1 MPDFSIN
8 RPWLLLMLLA
18 VLQVSGCA
26 VTGGAGGSRQGAA
39 MSSDEVKNF
48 NAAMTLIGDENYPEG
63 IALLNG
69 TFSESRKSPVPFINL
84 AIAYRKQ
91 DELEKAEENLKVA
104 LEIEPDNPVANNEY
118 GLLLRRMGRFK
129 EARNTYESL
138 LKQYPDFALANR
150 NLGVLCD
157 IYLRDY
163 PCALEAYQAYSAL
176 VPDNEDVKV
185 WITDLEWRTKE

>member
-1 MPDFSIN
+1 MPDFSMN
-8 RPWLLLMLLA
+8 RAGLLLLVLA
-18 VLQVSGCA
+18 ILQMSGCA
-26 VTGGAGGSRQGAA
+26 VIGGAGGSGGAL
-39 MSSDEVKNF
+39 SSDEVEHF
-48 NAAMTLIGDENYPEG
+48 NAAMDLINEENYPDA
-63 IALLNG
+63 IALLND
-69 TFSESRKSPVPFINL
+69 TFSGSRKSAVPFINL

-91 DELEKAEENLKVA
+91 GELEKAEENLEIA
-104 LEIEPDNPVANNEY
+104 LDIEPDNPVANNEY
-118 GLLLRRMGRFK
+118 GLLLRRMGRFE

-185 WITDLEWRTKE
+185 WITDLEWRTKQ